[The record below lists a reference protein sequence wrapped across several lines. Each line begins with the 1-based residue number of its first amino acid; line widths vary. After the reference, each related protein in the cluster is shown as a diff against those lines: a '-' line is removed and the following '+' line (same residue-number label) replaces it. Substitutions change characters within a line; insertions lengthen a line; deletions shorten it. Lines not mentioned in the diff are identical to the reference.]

1 MNLILSITVSML
13 IVIGLLLV
21 VNWLV
26 WFRPKPKRYG
36 FFEFHDGKSIRSLD
50 PINLLLSLEADKE
63 LLLYR
68 HPKQAKQGNK
78 EAIRICTSAVQK
90 CFGVVPYSDPKL
102 PGLTVSEMLDLLDS
116 FLVYC
121 ELQKKSTNDS
131 QKSPVSMDAT
141 LPKSTEQ
148 TTQCSSVSG

>member
-1 MNLILSITVSML
+1 MSLILSITVSML
-13 IVIGLLLV
+13 IVISLLLV
-21 VNWLV
+21 ANWFV
-26 WFRPKPKRYG
+26 WIRPKPKRYG
-36 FFEFHDGKSIRSLD
+36 FYEFNDGKSIRSLD

-68 HPKQAKQGNK
+68 HPKLAREGNK
-78 EAIRICTSAVQK
+78 EAIKICVNAVQN

-102 PGLTVSEMLDLLDS
+102 SGLTVSEMLDLLES

-141 LPKSTEQ
+141 SQKSTEQ
-148 TTQCSSVSG
+148 TTHCSSVSG

>member
-21 VNWLV
+21 ANWFV
-26 WFRPKPKRYG
+26 WIRPKPKRYG

-68 HPKQAKQGNK
+68 HTKLAKQGNK
-78 EAIRICTSAVQK
+78 DAIRICTNAVQN

-102 PGLTVSEMLDLLDS
+102 PGLTVSEMLDLLES

-121 ELQKKSTNDS
+121 ELQKKSTNDL
-131 QKSPVSMDAT
+131 QKSPASMDAT

-148 TTQCSSVSG
+148 ITACSSVSG